1 MRNFILSFSFAFL
14 LLSGSFTTCS
24 AATPQKVAILPVL
37 TSAHVALSP
46 EIESI
51 IANGLH
57 KKFHTS
63 LSSIVP
69 VFEILPAATV
79 KEAMTVLQPEKN
91 KLSVNRN
98 MLAAIAEKTSAD
110 IVIAAEVTSYRD
122 FSYTRWDG
130 EQIQETNVAIRLASY
145 QRASQNYIEVRD
157 RKSYHGAAMPT
168 AFPDYITDDM
178 MYYLLKK
185 LPNYREG

>member
-1 MRNFILSFSFAFL
+1 MQRLFLILSL
-14 LLSGSFTTCS
+14 TLVLLSGSFATCL
-24 AATPQKVAILPVL
+24 AAAPQKVAILPVL
-37 TSAHVALSP
+37 TPSYIALSP
-46 EIESI
+46 EIENI
-51 IANGLH
+51 ITGSLH

-69 VFEILPAATV
+69 VFEILPATTV
-79 KEAMTVLQPEKN
+79 KETLTTLQTEKK

-98 MLAAIAEKTSAD
+98 VLAAIAEKTSAD

-130 EQIQETNVAIRLASY
+130 EEIQETAVAIRLASY
-145 QRASQNYIEVRD
+145 QQASQKYIEFRD

-168 AFPDYITDDM
+168 AAPDYVTDDM
-178 MYYLLKK
+178 LYYLLKK